1 MTGLAEVPA
10 NVFGYNFKL
19 VGKGDTFVCLGDVG
33 NPKYVPMIKARKKI
47 LLLGNHDAKGAYN
60 GLFNEIYTG
69 PLFIADKI
77 LLSHEPVYGLTW
89 CLNIHGHDHNNVEKY
104 KEECKHIN
112 LAASVCDYTPINLGK
127 LIKDGV
133 LSDVEG
139 IHRKTIEKAT
149 ARKEAGMSMKDYDMR
164 LTQLKEMI
172 AKMEF
177 KPRDPER
184 IPGILAELEKTWN
197 RYPDLRLGQLIM
209 DIVPND
215 STRFNIEDDKM
226 LDAIRAF
233 GRSKGSEEE

>member
-1 MTGLAEVPA
+1 
-10 NVFGYNFKL
+10 
-19 VGKGDTFVCLGDVG
+19 
-33 NPKYVPMIKARKKI
+33 MIPT
-47 LLLGNHDAKGAYN
+47 LY
-60 GLFNEIYTG
+60 EIYTC

-77 LLSHEPVYGLTW
+77 LLSHEPVHGLTW

-104 KEECKHIN
+104 KE
-112 LAASVCDYTPINLGK
+112 
-127 LIKDGV
+127 
-133 LSDVEG
+133 
-139 IHRKTIEKAT
+139 
-149 ARKEAGMSMKDYDMR
+149 
-164 LTQLKEMI
+164 
-172 AKMEF
+172 EF

-233 GRSKGSEEE
+233 DRSKGSEEE